1 MMLDFQADYLQIVSL
16 LIRVSW
22 VECLNFISLVNGHV
36 VFRDWWE
43 KSSPKVHNMHF
54 VVVKVTWIPNT
65 CSTFVLCH
73 CQAASFR
80 RATQW
85 KELLHGNIGIL
96 IVSPGAIKNSNLQEN
111 VQNMDYFSTSNHC
124 CYSSKSSIYE
134 ILLWVECC
142 FLSALTLWAWDV
154 RKTPC
159 TWHICQWIDEKM
171 LIPKVILLRV

>member
-1 MMLDFQADYLQIVSL
+1 M
-16 LIRVSW
+16 SW
-22 VECLNFISLVNGHV
+22 VECLNFISLVNEHV

-65 CSTFVLCH
+65 CSPFVLCH
-73 CQAASFR
+73 CQEASFR

-111 VQNMDYFSTSNHC
+111 VQIWITFQHQTIAATPQN
-124 CYSSKSSIYE
+124 
-134 ILLWVECC
+134 LLCMKASC
-142 FLSALTLWAWDV
+142 GLNAIFFPALTLWAWDV

-159 TWHICQWIDEKM
+159 TWHIWQWINEKM

>member
-111 VQNMDYFSTSNHC
+111 VQIWITFQHQTIAATPQNLLSM
-124 CYSSKSSIYE
+124 KSSCGLNAVFFRHWHCGRGTSEKHRVLGIYVSE
-134 ILLWVECC
+134 
-142 FLSALTLWAWDV
+142 SM
-154 RKTPC
+154 RKC
-159 TWHICQWIDEKM
+159 WFQ
-171 LIPKVILLRV
+171 R